1 MSGDGN
7 VDTGPIVPPADVL
20 KTAEVS
26 TPPVTPQA
34 EAAKP
39 AAPEKPNKEQ
49 LFTQLE
55 ESLGNFSQFTR
66 TRAQNIEETIQ
77 EAGSLVVPLFDFGAS
92 ADLATRA
99 LGPITDS
106 RSHDISVLLNQ
117 AKNISLEEH
126 DNVERMF
133 GQTGIARRT
142 SELIRD
148 ESNNDRFDQILAR
161 LKEAEGSTDEVERA
175 AGIDAAKAGIA
186 QIMTDIAHE
195 GNKVVLDFAN
205 FKDGSENNVHRFR
218 SRAEEV
224 YQMVPAIRERL
235 EDSYLAIR
243 NNVDNMLSLVQAYRG
258 RTSRLES
265 VPLEF
270 KLINNE
276 ANRMGITVDEILE
289 AIKAAK

>member
-175 AGIDAAKAGIA
+175 AGIDAAKAGIC
-186 QIMTDIAHE
+186 
-195 GNKVVLDFAN
+195 AN
-205 FKDGSENNVHRFR
+205 NDGHC
-218 SRAEEV
+218 
-224 YQMVPAIRERL
+224 
-235 EDSYLAIR
+235 
-243 NNVDNMLSLVQAYRG
+243 
-258 RTSRLES
+258 T
-265 VPLEF
+265 
-270 KLINNE
+270 
-276 ANRMGITVDEILE
+276 
-289 AIKAAK
+289 